1 MKNRIGYLYVII
13 TCFIWG
19 SVYIA
24 SKYAL
29 ASIGPL
35 TVLCIRYL
43 VAGACLAVLLNM
55 RRTRRTVKKGDWK
68 YIWIVGGLG
77 YFVSIT
83 FQLVGTKLLD
93 ASLASLINGMNPI
106 TISLL
111 AAVFLKEKIHKR
123 HIASI
128 CISIAGV
135 YIILGVGGASVNAAG
150 LGAALI
156 FTVPCAILESV
167 RTPPI
172 FTGSA
177 VLACI
182 YLGVAGTAVAHTLW
196 NMGLKLRD
204 ASVCSMFYPLQPLTS
219 SILGVVLLGEVLTW
233 NFVVGGVL
241 ICMGIIVSVMK
252 KDMIAHI

>member
-111 AAVFLKEKIHKR
+111 AAVFLKEKIHKTSYCQHLHFNCRSLYHPGSGGRVSERGRAGGCPYLHGSMR
-123 HIASI
+123 HIGIGQDTANIHRVRCPCMYLS
-128 CISIAGV
+128 
-135 YIILGVGGASVNAAG
+135 GGSGNCG
-150 LGAALI
+150 GPYTLEHGA
-156 FTVPCAILESV
+156 
-167 RTPPI
+167 
-172 FTGSA
+172 
-177 VLACI
+177 
-182 YLGVAGTAVAHTLW
+182 
-196 NMGLKLRD
+196 
-204 ASVCSMFYPLQPLTS
+204 
-219 SILGVVLLGEVLTW
+219 
-233 NFVVGGVL
+233 
-241 ICMGIIVSVMK
+241 
-252 KDMIAHI
+252 

>member
-156 FTVPCAILESV
+156 FTVPCASALDVCV
-167 RTPPI
+167 RKITLSPICTP
-172 FTGSA
+172 
-177 VLACI
+177 L
-182 YLGVAGTAVAHTLW
+182 
-196 NMGLKLRD
+196 
-204 ASVCSMFYPLQPLTS
+204 PLQNVGTGTS
-219 SILGVVLLGEVLTW
+219 
-233 NFVVGGVL
+233 GGSGSVL
-241 ICMGIIVSVMK
+241 IITVSRSPPDKMSSTVFSQS
-252 KDMIAHI
+252 AYRP